1 MSGGY
6 RLFERVL
13 RRIRRWKQGRSWGLN
28 REENEKNEIME
39 IPALSKIL
47 FRVFVAPSPCPAA
60 RGQSR
65 VCQQQQ
71 TFSPH
76 STPFRNLIDEPNP
89 HSVLCVWHPSLCS
102 FFFRLWFTDKTVR
115 EKVERYSR
123 KRWRG
128 EEDSEWLWDRVNC
141 EKSELESINLVKRTC
156 ERMTNDVYVYY
167 IDIYIYMYIR
177 LSAKENERFLSPSRR
192 RQLLHRARICCFLF
206 IFFLPFWCVRHV
218 IT

>member
-47 FRVFVAPSPCPAA
+47 FRVLVAPSPCPAA

-65 VCQQQQ
+65 VCQQQ
-71 TFSPH
+71 TFSLH

-89 HSVLCVWHPSLCS
+89 HSVLCVWNPSLCS
-102 FFFRLWFTDKTVR
+102 FFFSPLVHRQDCPRESRTVFPEALAR
-115 EKVERYSR
+115 
-123 KRWRG
+123 RG
-128 EEDSEWLWDRVNC
+128 RQRVAARQ
-141 EKSELESINLVKRTC
+141 SELR
-156 ERMTNDVYVYY
+156 
-167 IDIYIYMYIR
+167 
-177 LSAKENERFLSPSRR
+177 KEWAGEHKSS
-192 RQLLHRARICCFLF
+192 
-206 IFFLPFWCVRHV
+206 
-218 IT
+218 